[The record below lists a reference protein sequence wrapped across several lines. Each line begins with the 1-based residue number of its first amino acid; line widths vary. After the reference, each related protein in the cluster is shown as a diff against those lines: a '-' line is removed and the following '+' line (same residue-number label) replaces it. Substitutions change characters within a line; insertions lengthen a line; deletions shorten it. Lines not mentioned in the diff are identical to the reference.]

1 MKLNLGIYAVISLM
15 SSYLLLATPAQS
27 QRPSPCSN
35 DNQERPS
42 QRRRQII
49 NREYGLR
56 FDIPANYYTELRSE
70 RGHRQQLSI
79 AVRNP
84 TDVEFLE
91 CGRREGMRG
100 YGHQVSDVRVT
111 IEPRPSNIG
120 NVRDILR
127 NAATGSSYSQILES
141 NFTTIAGQE
150 AVIYI
155 VQTSYPERYRYGRL
169 IHPNGR
175 YIISISAGDYG
186 ERIDVIDLQVMN
198 LIMSTM
204 RIDWQP

>member
-1 MKLNLGIYAVISLM
+1 MKLNLGIYAVIWLM
-15 SSYLLLATPAQS
+15 SSYVLLATPAQS

-70 RGHRQQLSI
+70 TGHRQQLSI

-91 CGRREGMRG
+91 CATRNRMIGA
-100 YGHQVSDVRVT
+100 GHQVSDVRVT
-111 IEPRPSNIG
+111 IEPRPSNIS

-127 NAATGSSYSQILES
+127 DAAGGGYSQILES
-141 NFTTIAGQE
+141 NFGTIAGQD
-150 AVIYI
+150 AVIYT
-155 VQTSYPERYRYGRL
+155 VQTSYPERYRYARL

-175 YIISISAGDYG
+175 YIISIAAGDYG

-204 RIDWQP
+204 RID